1 MEVILK
7 VTQKVV
13 SMVRVSL
20 SVTPPES
27 EEKCVGF
34 REVKRQD
41 SSPVI
46 PSMIDPHQSQV
57 KIQLCGAFISEIL
70 MPI

>member
-7 VTQKVV
+7 VTHKVV

-20 SVTPPES
+20 SVTQPES
-27 EEKCVGF
+27 EEEFVGF
-34 REVKRQD
+34 REVKHQD

-46 PSMIDPHQSQV
+46 PLMIDAHQSQV
-57 KIQLCGAFISEIL
+57 KIQ
-70 MPI
+70 